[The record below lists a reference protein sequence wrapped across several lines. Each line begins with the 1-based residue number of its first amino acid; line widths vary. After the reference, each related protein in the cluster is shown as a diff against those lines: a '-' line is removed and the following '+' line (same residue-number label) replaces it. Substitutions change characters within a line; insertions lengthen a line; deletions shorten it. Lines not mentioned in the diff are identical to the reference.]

1 MSGLPDS
8 FSRSASSNSTVPPW
22 LCNVRNSAAAVTF
35 DDDSGRTLIGLS
47 SLAPDIRDAKGE
59 EVATKVGR
67 AKETG
72 KLLGQR
78 AKAAGIGAVVFDRGG
93 YRYHGR
99 VRALADGAREGGLEF

>member
-1 MSGLPDS
+1 LI
-8 FSRSASSNSTVPPW
+8 
-22 LCNVRNSAAAVTF
+22 